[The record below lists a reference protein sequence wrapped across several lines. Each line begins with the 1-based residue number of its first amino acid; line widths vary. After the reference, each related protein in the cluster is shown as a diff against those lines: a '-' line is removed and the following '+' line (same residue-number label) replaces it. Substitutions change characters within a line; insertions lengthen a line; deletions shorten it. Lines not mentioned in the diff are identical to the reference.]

1 MEENP
6 NVGSICP
13 GKFNTGKNTSACLI
27 VMTKDSFILEC
38 ACNDPGNCPIGA
50 CECDGQLRINE
61 DCTLAKYYSLYTL
74 YYL

>member
-1 MEENP
+1 MEGPGNVWRRIPMWVPFVLENSTQ
-6 NVGSICP
+6 VKTHVC
-13 GKFNTGKNTSACLI
+13 FI

-61 DCTLAKYYSLYTL
+61 DCTLAK
-74 YYL
+74 